1 MSTNGPLTPEEFET
15 TMAPIYR
22 VCREEK
28 GATER
33 GRQEFA
39 ATYYAILK
47 NVDARYLRAAVVQ
60 YLATATEPW
69 FPMPAVLLQLARDAR
84 RAERQRAIENAP
96 DCSVCENTGLVSARP
111 RDSRQRFSSV
121 RCVACA
127 RGYQFA
133 KHRPFDAATMETWRE
148 HGLRL
153 MAPEDAPPATIP
165 LPELSVPAAAVGS
178 KGEQLRAIKMKGG

>member
-1 MSTNGPLTPEEFET
+1 MKNGQLTPEEFAVI
-15 TMAPIYR
+15 MAPIYR
-22 VCREEK
+22 LCREEK
-28 GATER
+28 GGNEQ
-33 GRQEFA
+33 GRHEFA
-39 ATYYAILK
+39 ATYFAILK

-96 DCSVCENTGLVSARP
+96 DCPVCENTGLVSARP
-111 RDSRQRFSSV
+111 RDSRQRFRSL

-127 RGYQFA
+127 RGFQFSR
-133 KHRPFDAATMETWRE
+133 HERFDAATMETWRE

-153 MAPEDAPPATIP
+153 VGPVTATATIP
-165 LPELSVPAAAVGS
+165 LPDLSVPAPAVGP
-178 KGEQLRAIKMKGG
+178 KGEQLRAIKAK